1 MAATEVQ
8 KDELRDK
15 ISELVRDQFGGDY
28 HKAFDHYDGDVTDG
42 KISPR
47 ELTELLA
54 DAGVGNWLTRG
65 AWASGIIAEL
75 DTDKDGSIS
84 RAEFEEV
91 LKVIRSGAEPGERP
105 GTEP

>member
-1 MAATEVQ
+1 MAATQVQ
-8 KDELRDK
+8 KDELRVK
-15 ISELVRDQFGGDY
+15 VGELVRDRFRGDY
-28 HKAFDHYDGDVTDG
+28 HKAFDHYDSAVKDG

-47 ELTELLA
+47 ELAKLLT

-84 RAEFEEV
+84 MAEFEDV
-91 LKVIRSGAEPGERP
+91 LKG
-105 GTEP
+105 